1 MWTTS
6 SIRRSYLDQ
15 AHALAA
21 HVKKG
26 FQHLRDMMILSRQRW
41 SALLRKWYA
50 GFHDVN
56 TQTKTNQSEAK
67 LNSSFSHD
75 KTGVDKAK
83 SSTSPNS
90 RAAVDWKKLF
100 ISSKD
105 INYKT
110 YHCNYCHLYQRTCTL
125 TASCADSPMLD
136 YYDHQQHSDYL
147 YSPPWS
153 YWWKSAWYSQSIIM
167 VCNLLVVRQFPRTP
181 QSFGQQEGIPR
192 NNPVTEYNG
201 KD

>member
-1 MWTTS
+1 MLTTF
-6 SIRRSYLDQ
+6 SIRRSSYLDQ

-26 FQHLRDMMILSRQRW
+26 FQHLKDEIWW
-41 SALLRKWYA
+41 S
-50 GFHDVN
+50 FHDNDDLLFSETDDITIFMMSRLIPDV
-56 TQTKTNQSEAK
+56 TKDLTNKQTNQSEAK

-105 INYKT
+105 TIYKT
-110 YHCNYCHLYQRTCTL
+110 YHCNYCHLYQRTYIL
-125 TASCADSPMLD
+125 TASCANSSMFD
-136 YYDHQQHSDYL
+136 YYDHQQHWL
-147 YSPPWS
+147 P
-153 YWWKSAWYSQSIIM
+153 
-167 VCNLLVVRQFPRTP
+167 L
-181 QSFGQQEGIPR
+181 
-192 NNPVTEYNG
+192 
-201 KD
+201 

>member
-1 MWTTS
+1 MLTTFC
-6 SIRRSYLDQ
+6 IRRSSYLDQ

-26 FQHLRDMMILSRQRW
+26 FQHLRDMMILPRQRW
-41 SALLRKWYA
+41 SAVLRKWWYND
-50 GFHDVN
+50 FHDVK
-56 TQTKTNQSEAK
+56 THDMTKDLTNKQTNQSEAK

-110 YHCNYCHLYQRTCTL
+110 YHCNYCHLYQRTYTL
-125 TASCADSPMLD
+125 TASCANSSMFD
-136 YYDHQQHSDYL
+136 YYDHQQHWL
-147 YSPPWS
+147 P
-153 YWWKSAWYSQSIIM
+153 
-167 VCNLLVVRQFPRTP
+167 L
-181 QSFGQQEGIPR
+181 
-192 NNPVTEYNG
+192 
-201 KD
+201 